1 MRQNMIIHAYRHDC
15 RDPITGKTTKV
26 VFCDQE
32 FGARSKGV
40 LPPADLVRLRD
51 DPRVCPVCFRW
62 AEDRQL
68 KKLLQ
73 GVEAWS

>member
-1 MRQNMIIHAYRHDC
+1 MPRNTIHAYRHDC
-15 RDPITGKTTKV
+15 RDPITRKV
-26 VFCDQE
+26 TQVVACDQE
-32 FGARSKGV
+32 FGLLSKRV

-68 KKLLQ
+68 KKLLG
-73 GVEAWS
+73 GVV